1 MKMRNKTGLST
12 TFALILAFS
21 AVFLAAQAGS
31 EALTK
36 LGLTAASAKTDV
48 LETLATG
55 SAYNDT
61 AFKAFKALAP
71 AARASIVKSGLAWI
85 KSYVA
90 TPEFAAAYA
99 KLREGEKPQPPD
111 AVPSAEEQL
120 KKQKD
125 DFEKQV
131 AEMQKSM
138 AGLDAATRKS
148 MEETIK
154 QMRAQFEKMEKD
166 PQQNEMYAQMVQ
178 MQRDENKKQYA
189 EQLRVWEEQYPSDP
203 RRLIQN
209 RIREFLEV
217 SADVDY
223 TAKLVASGK
232 LQRFAEA
239 NYEEKPAAW
248 KLCFRA
254 GKEATDAA
262 RAFAQA
268 WLSELEK

>member
-1 MKMRNKTGLST
+1 MKMRNKAALS
-12 TFALILAFS
+12 AAFS
-21 AVFLAAQAGS
+21 LALALLAVFAAAQAGS

-55 SAYNDT
+55 SAYNDA
-61 AFKAFKALAP
+61 AFKAFKALTP

-85 KSYVA
+85 KAYVA

-111 AVPSAEEQL
+111 AVPSAEEQI

-131 AEMQKSM
+131 AEMRKGM

-148 MEETIK
+148 MEDTIK
-154 QMRAQFEKMEKD
+154 QMQAQYEKMEKD
-166 PQQNEMYAQMVQ
+166 PQQKETFRQMVEA
-178 MQRDENKKQYA
+178 QREENKTQYA
-189 EQLRVWEEQYPSDP
+189 EQLKVWEEQYPSDL

-209 RIREFLEV
+209 RIREFLEI

-223 TAKLVASGK
+223 AAKLIPRGK

-248 KLCFRA
+248 KICFRA
-254 GKEATDAA
+254 GKEATEAA
-262 RAFAQA
+262 RVFAQA
-268 WLSELEK
+268 WLAELEK